1 MTLPRSS
8 CDTTLFSSSCDTSLL
23 SSSRQTGSHVRR
35 RILLTVHKRQQE
47 CQQQLDTARENLF
60 KCSQI
65 ENPNEWQTLF
75 TIVTTTAMTLGEI
88 SSELRRLE
96 HIHVNTLGG
105 HLPY

>member
-1 MTLPRSS
+1 MAINPLVE
-8 CDTTLFSSSCDTSLL
+8 
-23 SSSRQTGSHVRR
+23 Q
-35 RILLTVHKRQQE
+35 LLTVHKRQQE

-75 TIVTTTAMTLGEI
+75 TIVTTTAMTLD
-88 SSELRRLE
+88 
-96 HIHVNTLGG
+96 IHVNTLGG